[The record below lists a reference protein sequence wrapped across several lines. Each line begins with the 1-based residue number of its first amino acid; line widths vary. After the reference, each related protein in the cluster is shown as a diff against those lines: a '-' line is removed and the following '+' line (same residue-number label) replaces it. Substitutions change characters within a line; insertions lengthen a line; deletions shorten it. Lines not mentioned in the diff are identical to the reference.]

1 MSASILVVDDEK
13 GFRDLLKRILMGEGY
28 SVTEEA
34 SGHAAIGA
42 VKTKRPDLVLLDLR
56 MPGLD
61 GIQTMKR
68 LKKIAPGLN
77 IVVLT
82 GYGTIETA
90 REAMRLGALDYV
102 TKPLNPA
109 FLKAVIEDALAEKV
123 LG

>member
-13 GFRDLLKRILMGEGY
+13 EFRDLLKRILMEEGY
-28 SVTEEA
+28 SVAEEA

-123 LG
+123 RG